1 MGLKSFNRI
10 QSSELILTKD
20 KSILKELIMDFDDET
35 DLSRMSSKNNIFPVI
50 VFGELFE
57 NLQLLSTETSGNG
70 CWKVSKKAKLK
81 TVDFKNAC
89 LSNHDSF
96 QKKR

>member
-20 KSILKELIMDFDDET
+20 KSILKELIRILMMKPTFRGC
-35 DLSRMSSKNNIFPVI
+35 LQKNNIFPVI

-89 LSNHDSF
+89 LSNHGSF

>member
-35 DLSRMSSKNNIFPVI
+35 DLPQMSSK
-50 VFGELFE
+50 
-57 NLQLLSTETSGNG
+57 
-70 CWKVSKKAKLK
+70 K
-81 TVDFKNAC
+81 
-89 LSNHDSF
+89 
-96 QKKR
+96 